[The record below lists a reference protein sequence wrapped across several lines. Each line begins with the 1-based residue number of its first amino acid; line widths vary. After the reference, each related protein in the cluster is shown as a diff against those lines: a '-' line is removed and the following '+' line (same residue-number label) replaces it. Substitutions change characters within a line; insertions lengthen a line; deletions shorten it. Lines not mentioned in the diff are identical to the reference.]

1 MLTFVLDEVPNY
13 PVDTRT
19 LKFLIIQ
26 DAFDRMGDTAQSPCT
41 FPMLSLKV
49 RD

>member
-13 PVDTRT
+13 PIDTRT
-19 LKFLIIQ
+19 LKLLVIQ
-26 DAFDRMGDTAQSPCT
+26 DAFDHMGDTTQSFCS